1 MSSLQ
6 QAYVDLGIPIGSSL
20 EAIERRYKRLVM
32 AWHPDRYPNEEHKR
46 EAEEELKK
54 INNAKDLLKEHFKS
68 GQHKETGSCDCRSGA
83 TAEQQPRQPGSS
95 GPGRKAKTTAESRQE
110 EFDAK
115 FRDEERNKR
124 AQEEEKQRAEQAAKQ
139 AHEET
144 VKTAFSQEGQRNTE
158 PLRWKICI
166 GSAAVSVLLMFVP
179 GLAYLVEQPILAG
192 QNVIY
197 GQHGE
202 SEQRRKLSEDWR
214 NYQNDKA
221 QLASTLMPQIS
232 GSSDTTSWRPPF
244 VSNDAS
250 ADYFSRQAYQQL
262 VVKVE
267 EQKKQHAM
275 DVYKARGEV
284 DRYEKAIERSQS
296 VLADAEAKLADP
308 NTGLPQQRMA
318 QMDQES
324 HRRYLHENQDSL
336 NAAQQHLDELE
347 AESPGAVPLEPRFG
361 PAPTPFDRGQ
371 ATEST
376 LR

>member
-54 INNAKDLLKEHFKS
+54 INNAKDLLKEHFKG
-68 GQHKETGSCDCRSGA
+68 GQHKEAGTCDCRSA
-83 TAEQQPRQPGSS
+83 VTAEQQPRQPGSS

-115 FRDEERNKR
+115 FRDEARNKR
-124 AQEEEKQRAEQAAKQ
+124 AQEEAQRAQEDAAKK

-144 VKTAFSQEGQRNTE
+144 VKTAVREESQRSTE
-158 PLRWKICI
+158 SLRWKICI

-179 GLAYLVEQPILAG
+179 GIAYLVAQPILAG

-197 GQHGE
+197 GQHGQ
-202 SEQRRKLSEDWR
+202 SELSKKLAEDWQS
-214 NYQNDKA
+214 YQNDKA
-221 QLASTLMPQIS
+221 QVASTLMPQLS
-232 GSSDTTSWRPPF
+232 GGSDTTSWRPPF
-244 VSNDAS
+244 ISNDRS
-250 ADYFSRQAYQQL
+250 ADYFSNQAYQEL

-267 EQKKQHAM
+267 DKKKQHAM
-275 DVYKARGEV
+275 EVYKARSDV
-284 DRYEKAIERSQS
+284 DRYQKAIERSQS
-296 VLADAEAKLADP
+296 VLADAESKLADH

-318 QMDQES
+318 QMDQEN
-324 HRRYLHENQDSL
+324 HRRYLQENQDSL
-336 NAAQQHLDELE
+336 RVAQQRLNELE

-361 PAPTPFDRGQ
+361 PLTKVNKNF
-371 ATEST
+371 SN
-376 LR
+376 

>member
-6 QAYVDLGIPIGSSL
+6 QAYVDLGIPVGSSL

-124 AQEEEKQRAEQAAKQ
+124 AQEEAQRAQEDAAKK

-144 VKTAFSQEGQRNTE
+144 VKTAVNEESQRSTE
-158 PLRWKICI
+158 SLRWKICI

-197 GQHGE
+197 GQHGQ
-202 SEQRRKLSEDWR
+202 SEQSKKLVDDWQS
-214 NYQNDKA
+214 YQNDKA
-221 QLASTLMPQIS
+221 QVASILMPQLS
-232 GSSDTTSWRPPF
+232 GGSDTTSWRPPF
-244 VSNDAS
+244 ISNDRS
-250 ADYFSRQAYQQL
+250 ADYFSNQAYQEL

-267 EQKKQHAM
+267 EKKKQHAM
-275 DVYKARGEV
+275 EVYKARSDV
-284 DRYEKAIERSQS
+284 DRYQKAIERSQS

-308 NTGLPQQRMA
+308 NTGLAEQRMA

-324 HRRYLHENQDSL
+324 HRRYLQENQDSL
-336 NAAQQHLDELE
+336 RAAQQRLDELE
-347 AESPGAVPLEPRFG
+347 AESPGAVPVEPRFG
-361 PAPTPFDRGQ
+361 PAPRP
-371 ATEST
+371 
-376 LR
+376 LPKI